1 MALIKCRE
9 CFHEVSDKAS
19 TCPHCGAPL
28 RGYSSSDDGTK
39 KRLSPV
45 MIIASILIG
54 LIGGLI
60 LYFTV
65 IRTPSSDYNP
75 QPIDTP
81 TETLQTVTT
90 EDDNGDNNEDNNE
103 QHNTDALVYMDLWG
117 NIGEV
122 HCKEFVMEGKAGHY
136 VFDGP
141 DNVKRTLELEYY
153 DVETG
158 QCAINAYL
166 RGKYIGK
173 FVGKRVIIT
182 GEHSGES
189 YTGEFQSV
197 KDVTLDF
204 YLYVD

>member
-1 MALIKCRE
+1 M
-9 CFHEVSDKAS
+9 
-19 TCPHCGAPL
+19 
-28 RGYSSSDDGTK
+28 
-39 KRLSPV
+39 SPV

-65 IRTPSSDYNP
+65 IRTPSSDYEP

-81 TETLQTVTT
+81 TETSQTVTT
-90 EDDNGDNNEDNNE
+90 EEDNVDNNE
-103 QHNTDALVYMDLWG
+103 QHNTDALAYMDLWG

-122 HCKEFVMEGKAGHY
+122 HCKDFVMEGKTGYY

-153 DVETG
+153 DEATG
-158 QCAINAYL
+158 ECAIKAYL

-189 YTGEFQSV
+189 YTGVFQSV